1 VGAKRQSLTE
11 FLADNGFGEVGEAPN
26 PQFPEYPPHNAQLQT
41 ALAQGAR
48 PTDADLALCIDL
60 MRQARQHHQMGNYD
74 QEHQLLSQAHRQF
87 GALAQPSDMQR
98 KILILLL
105 VLAAAGVTW
114 WVWKQSKKKKRRK
127 RLRFQPNESRALA
140 MLDDDEDEDLGEDDD
155 EDDE

>member
-1 VGAKRQSLTE
+1 MGAKRQSLTE
-11 FLADNGFGEVGEAPN
+11 FLADNGFGEVGDAPN

-74 QEHQLLSQAHRQF
+74 QEHQLLAQAHRQF
-87 GALAQPSDMQR
+87 GALEQDSGLQR
-98 KILILLL
+98 KIILVLL
-105 VLAAAGVTW
+105 VLAAAGVSW
-114 WVWKQSKKKKRRK
+114 WMWKQSKKKRSRR
-127 RLRFQPNESRALA
+127 RLRFQPNTSRQLA
-140 MLDDDEDEDLGEDDD
+140 ELDEDEDEDTD